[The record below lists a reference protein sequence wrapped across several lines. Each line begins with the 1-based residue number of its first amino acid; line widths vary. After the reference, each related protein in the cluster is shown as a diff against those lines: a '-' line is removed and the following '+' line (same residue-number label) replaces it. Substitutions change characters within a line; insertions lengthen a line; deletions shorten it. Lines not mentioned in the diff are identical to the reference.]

1 MPTSSY
7 FSAVRCLW
15 PPAAA
20 VLLASSLLT
29 GCATAK
35 AATAIAGPPLAV
47 PEPPPRVLVP
57 AEAEPLASTTIAPE
71 TPLASQPSVQPTPP
85 QTRRTS
91 AVRSDTDTRVEAAAP
106 AATAAVTPGTGA
118 DTPRELRPV
127 PSGADPALEGR
138 VQGLLTRTANQLRCV
153 DYDRLSNVNK
163 NNHKES
169 TRHSDTAQKALKERN
184 FLVAQSAAEKALQY
198 AESLPATK
206 CSNR

>member
-7 FSAVRCLW
+7 SSAVRCLGL
-15 PPAAA
+15 PAAA

-91 AVRSDTDTRVEAAAP
+91 TVRSDTDTRVEAAAP

-127 PSGADPALEGR
+127 PSAADPALEGR
-138 VQGLLTRTANQLRCV
+138 VQALLTRTANQLRCV

-163 NNHKES
+163 KNYNDSKHF
-169 TRHSDTAQKALKERN
+169 SDTAHEGIKARN
-184 FLVAQSAAEKALQY
+184 LPYASSAAEKAVQL

>member
-7 FSAVRCLW
+7 SSAVRCLW
-15 PPAAA
+15 LPAAA

-35 AATAIAGPPLAV
+35 AATAVAGPPLAV

-71 TPLASQPSVQPTPP
+71 TPLASEPRVQPTPP
-85 QTRRTS
+85 QPRRAS
-91 AVRSDTDTRVEAAAP
+91 SVRSDADTRPESAAP
-106 AATAAVTPGTGA
+106 AATAAVAPGTNV

-127 PSGADPALEGR
+127 PSAADPALEGR
-138 VQGLLTRTANQLRCV
+138 VQTLLTRTANQLRCV

-163 NNHKES
+163 KNYNDSKHF
-169 TRHSDTAQKALKERN
+169 SDTAHEGVKARN
-184 FLVAQSAAEKALQY
+184 FPYAYSAAEKAVQL

-206 CSNR
+206 CGNR